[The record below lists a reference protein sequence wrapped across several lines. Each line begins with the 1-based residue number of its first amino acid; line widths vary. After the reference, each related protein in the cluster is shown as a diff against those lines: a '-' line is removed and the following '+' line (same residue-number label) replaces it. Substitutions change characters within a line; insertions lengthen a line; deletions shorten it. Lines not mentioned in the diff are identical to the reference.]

1 MNSIMPGY
9 IIAAIDDLFF
19 ASKIRA
25 TGESLGVEVKF
36 VRNADAAMAA
46 AKERRPDLIIVN
58 LQADY
63 ALNLARTVG
72 ADADLKLVPL
82 LGFYSHVETEL
93 QQQAREAGYTNVL
106 PRSAFT
112 ARLPEILLGNL

>member
-93 QQQAREAGYTNVL
+93 QQQAREAGYTNLL